1 MALLVSL
8 GNYYLVIV
16 KKNRIQIDAITS
28 YRNYNLQ
35 VNQQSQLNIKHGFC
49 LSKKEEIT
57 KFKNFLKKRKFKVVY
72 FLDYGALSLDYIDII
87 INNNSN
93 TQLCIAN
100 KEMIIAGG
108 KLLIDAINKSGN
120 KFLPLDSEHFSMVNS
135 NTSNDEIEKVYITAS
150 GGPFYFEKNVDLN
163 HVSLRQVLDHPKW
176 DMGINNSIDSS
187 NFINKVLEI
196 LELSI
201 IFDVDINKID
211 FLVSKNAYI
220 HSMIIYKNSTVLIN
234 CFDNNMLIPMVSPLI
249 KIFNSKKIKPIFSK
263 SFDIN
268 NFQLEIM
275 SDKRFKIK
283 KYFKRIKDF
292 NHLERIYFLI
302 LNNKAQSLYLNNKL
316 NYNNILNFIFKN
328 MPNKQN
334 INIELNSF
342 MNAISLINKIKNEYE
357 IY

>member
-1 MALLVSL
+1 
-8 GNYYLVIV
+8 
-16 KKNRIQIDAITS
+16 
-28 YRNYNLQ
+28 
-35 VNQQSQLNIKHGFC
+35 
-49 LSKKEEIT
+49 
-57 KFKNFLKKRKFKVVY
+57 
-72 FLDYGALSLDYIDII
+72 
-87 INNNSN
+87 
-93 TQLCIAN
+93 
-100 KEMIIAGG
+100 
-108 KLLIDAINKSGN
+108 
-120 KFLPLDSEHFSMVNS
+120 
-135 NTSNDEIEKVYITAS
+135 
-150 GGPFYFEKNVDLN
+150 
-163 HVSLRQVLDHPKW
+163 
-176 DMGINNSIDSS
+176 
-187 NFINKVLEI
+187 
-196 LELSI
+196 
-201 IFDVDINKID
+201 
-211 FLVSKNAYI
+211 
-220 HSMIIYKNSTVLIN
+220 
-234 CFDNNMLIPMVSPLI
+234 MVSPLI